1 MQTLMNLII
10 AISAENKQHNF
21 SLIPESE
28 DHDQVNQLFSDCPD
42 KKNGDCSPL
51 VTTQRHHMRLE
62 AHRKEVTDIR
72 DLLHR
77 SR

>member
-1 MQTLMNLII
+1 MNLII
-10 AISAENKQHNF
+10 AISAKNKQDNF
-21 SLIPESE
+21 SLIPESK
-28 DHDQVNQLFSDCPD
+28 DHDQVNQLFLDSLDN
-42 KKNGDCSPL
+42 KNGDRSPL
-51 VTTQRHHMRLE
+51 VTTQRHHMHLE

>member
-1 MQTLMNLII
+1 MNLII
-10 AISAENKQHNF
+10 AIIAENKQDNF
-21 SLIPESE
+21 SLIQKIQV
-28 DHDQVNQLFSDCPD
+28 HDQVNQFFSYCPD
-42 KKNGDCSPL
+42 QKNGDCSPL
-51 VTTQRHHMRLE
+51 VTTQRHHMHLE